1 MTLAMPDLP
10 ERPPP
15 AGSEKE
21 MLTRFLDYQRGI
33 VLRKAAGLSDE
44 ELRRPMTPSNV
55 TLLGMVKHLAY
66 VERWWFQAMFAGQ
79 HVPFPWTDDDPDA
92 DFRVEPDETTE
103 SIVELYRDEVERSQA
118 IATAAGLDEVAKDSR
133 REGKT
138 MRWILLHMIEEVA
151 RHLGHADII
160 RENLDGSTGD

>member
-15 AGSEKE
+15 AGPEKE

-33 VLRKAAGLSDE
+33 VLRKIAGLSDE
-44 ELRRPMTPSNV
+44 ELRRPMTPTNV

-66 VERWWFQAMFAGQ
+66 VERWWFRAMFAGED
-79 HVPFPWTDDDPDA
+79 VPFPWTDDDPDA

-103 SIVELYRDEVERSQA
+103 SIVELYRDEVEHSQA
-118 IATAAGLDEVAKDSR
+118 IAAAADLDEVVNDPR
-133 REGKT
+133 REGRT
-138 MRWILLHMIEEVA
+138 RRWILLHMIEEVA

-160 RENLDGSTGD
+160 REQLDGSTGD